1 MSESIAK
8 KQRQAAYKMI
18 VVQLTISVILGLIGL
33 LISKMIALSLLVG
46 ALIVVVAN
54 FVFTS
59 MVFRKSGAQAASE
72 VKKYFAMGESLKL
85 LLTIVLLIAVFTL
98 LPVQPAALLIG
109 YVLIVLSQ
117 WFAPWVVKLDL

>member
-33 LISKMIALSLLVG
+33 LISKTIGLSLLVG

-72 VKKYFAMGESLKL
+72 VKKHFAMGESLKL